1 MLETLTQGFTAAR
14 ERLSGV
20 RELSEENV
28 ADALRDVR
36 MSLLEA
42 DVDLSVVR
50 DFLERVKTRALG
62 EKVDTRVRNAMGQ
75 MVRVTPGQHFVKACH
90 EELVALMGPVDGSLA
105 KERGVTSI
113 MLVGLQGVGK
123 TTVAG
128 KLARHLQKNG
138 RRPLLVAA
146 DVYRPAAVQQLQT
159 LGGQLGVP
167 VHAGADGEAPAA
179 ICASALT
186 RARDGGL
193 DAIVYDTAGRL
204 AIDDE
209 LMRELEEIT
218 AATAPAN
225 TLLVCDALM
234 GRDAVNVA
242 KTFAARL
249 SLDGLVLTKLDGD
262 ARGGAA
268 LAVKAVT
275 GVPIKFLGTGE
286 TLERL
291 EEFRPE
297 GLASRIL
304 GMGDIVG
311 LVKDFEEVVD
321 EREAERDAAK
331 LLKGQFGLD
340 DLLKQLK
347 IPVFNIAGAT
357 PVAICAAAKDEAKK
371 LGRDVII
378 YDTAGRLAIDEK
390 LMQELADVKDA
401 VEPENILLVIDAMIG
416 QDAVKVSKG
425 FHDRLSLTGV
435 VLTKLDGDARGGAA
449 LSVKEVTG
457 APVLFSGIGEMTDK
471 FEEFRAD
478 GMASRI
484 LGMGDVLG
492 LMQDFEEV
500 VDKKKAEEDAA
511 RMLQGEF
518 TLDDFLDQVR
528 MIQKMGSLR
537 DLVDKI
543 PMLGGQIPEGVNL
556 DDRELVRIEA
566 MIQSMTRSEKLDPYV
581 LVREPGRVKRIAK
594 GSGQPEQ
601 GVGEL
606 VQKFLFMK

>member
-20 RELSEENV
+20 RELAEDNV
-28 ADALRDVR
+28 AEALRDVR

-42 DVDLSVVR
+42 DVDLSVVKI
-50 DFLERVKTRALG
+50 FLDRVKERALG
-62 EKVDTRVRNAMGQ
+62 EKVETRVRDALGNW
-75 MVRVTPGQHFVKACH
+75 VRVTPGQHFVKACH
-90 EELVALMGPVDGSLA
+90 EELVALMGPVDAELA
-105 KERGVTSI
+105 RERGVTSI

-128 KLARHLQKNG
+128 KIARYLQKSG

-159 LGGQLGVP
+159 LGAQIGVP
-167 VHAGADGEAPAA
+167 VHAGAEGDAPAA
-179 ICASALT
+179 ICAAGAE
-186 RARDGGL
+186 RARASGL

-218 AATAPAN
+218 EVAKPAN

-234 GRDAVNVA
+234 GRDAVTVA
-242 KTFAARL
+242 KGFAERL
-249 SLDGLVLTKLDGD
+249 ALDGLVLTKLDGD

-311 LVKDFEEVVD
+311 LVKDFEEHVD
-321 EREAERDAAK
+321 ERDAERDAAR

-347 IPVFNIAGAT
+347 MVQ
-357 PVAICAAAKDEAKK
+357 K
-371 LGRDVII
+371 LGPLREVIGKLPMFGQFADQVEESQMVRVESLISSMTPDERKRPELIDKSRARRIARGSGRRSSDVRELVERFGQMRDMMAGLGAPGGLLSKIPGM
-378 YDTAGRLAIDEK
+378 GRLAGAGGMDPS
-390 LMQELADVKDA
+390 A
-401 VEPENILLVIDAMIG
+401 LLG
-416 QDAVKVSKG
+416 
-425 FHDRLSLTGV
+425 
-435 VLTKLDGDARGGAA
+435 GGAA
-449 LSVKEVTG
+449 
-457 APVLFSGIGEMTDK
+457 
-471 FEEFRAD
+471 
-478 GMASRI
+478 
-484 LGMGDVLG
+484 
-492 LMQDFEEV
+492 
-500 VDKKKAEEDAA
+500 
-511 RMLQGEF
+511 
-518 TLDDFLDQVR
+518 
-528 MIQKMGSLR
+528 
-537 DLVDKI
+537 
-543 PMLGGQIPEGVNL
+543 
-556 DDRELVRIEA
+556 
-566 MIQSMTRSEKLDPYV
+566 
-581 LVREPGRVKRIAK
+581 
-594 GSGQPEQ
+594 
-601 GVGEL
+601 GVGESRRS
-606 VQKFLFMK
+606 VEKRRSQQRGKRKQARKARKKNRRR

>member
-20 RELSEENV
+20 RELAEDNV
-28 ADALRDVR
+28 AEALRDVR

-50 DFLERVKTRALG
+50 DFLDRVKERALG
-62 EKVDTRVRNAMGQ
+62 EKVDTRVRDATGNL
-75 MVRVTPGQHFVKACH
+75 VRVTPGQHFVKACH
-90 EELVALMGPVDGSLA
+90 EELVALMGPVDAELA
-105 KERGVTSI
+105 RTRGVTSI

-146 DVYRPAAVQQLQT
+146 DVYRPAAVHQLQT
-159 LGGQLGVP
+159 LGAQIGVP
-167 VHAGADGEAPAA
+167 VHAGADGDAPAA
-179 ICASALT
+179 ICAAAAQ
-186 RARDGGL
+186 RARDASL

-209 LMRELEEIT
+209 LMRELEEIA
-218 AATAPAN
+218 AATEPAN

-234 GRDAVNVA
+234 GRDAVTVA
-242 KTFAARL
+242 KGFAERL
-249 SLDGLVLTKLDGD
+249 ALDGLVLTKLDGD

-311 LVKDFEEVVD
+311 LVKDFEEHVD
-321 EREAERDAAK
+321 EREAERDAAR

-347 IPVFNIAGAT
+347 MVQR
-357 PVAICAAAKDEAKK
+357 
-371 LGRDVII
+371 LGPLRDVVAKLPMFGQFADQVEESQLVRVESLISSMTPDERKRPELI
-378 YDTAGRLAIDEK
+378 DKSRARRIARGSGRRSSDVRELVSRFEQMRDMMAGLGAPGGLLSKIPGMGRLAGAGGLDPS
-390 LMQELADVKDA
+390 A
-401 VEPENILLVIDAMIG
+401 LLG
-416 QDAVKVSKG
+416 
-425 FHDRLSLTGV
+425 
-435 VLTKLDGDARGGAA
+435 GGASA
-449 LSVKEVTG
+449 GDSRRSLAKRRSQQR
-457 APVLFSGIGEMTDK
+457 DK
-471 FEEFRAD
+471 RKQARK
-478 GMASRI
+478 SR
-484 LGMGDVLG
+484 
-492 LMQDFEEV
+492 
-500 VDKKKAEEDAA
+500 KKN
-511 RMLQGEF
+511 R
-518 TLDDFLDQVR
+518 R
-528 MIQKMGSLR
+528 R
-537 DLVDKI
+537 
-543 PMLGGQIPEGVNL
+543 
-556 DDRELVRIEA
+556 
-566 MIQSMTRSEKLDPYV
+566 
-581 LVREPGRVKRIAK
+581 
-594 GSGQPEQ
+594 
-601 GVGEL
+601 
-606 VQKFLFMK
+606 